1 VDTCQ
6 RLAVAENY
14 ELILEV
20 STLVNDWSH
29 DRVIGEL
36 VRVIDICQLS
46 VGFPL
51 GVTDT
56 IGPVYIILIY
66 SSHILIVPNRV
77 LFMCILF
84 FKYEMHHIYIFI

>member
-1 VDTCQ
+1 
-6 RLAVAENY
+6 
-14 ELILEV
+14 
-20 STLVNDWSH
+20 VNDWSN
-29 DRVIGEL
+29 DQVIGEF

-46 VGFPL
+46 VGLPL

-66 SSHILIVPNRV
+66 SSHIFIVPNRV

-84 FKYEMHHIYIFI
+84 FINMKCIIYICILI